1 MDFTGDIEVTSKG
14 TDLLCGHVVGVRV
27 DIFLSRLIPVRDS
40 EMQVRGLVDI
50 VVADLI
56 VITQNLQNLYGQIF
70 QRSVLIPGF

>member
-1 MDFTGDIEVTSKG
+1 
-14 TDLLCGHVVGVRV
+14 
-27 DIFLSRLIPVRDS
+27 
-40 EMQVRGLVDI
+40 MQVGGLVDI